1 MANVMAR
8 ILGLYS
14 GLDRVGDYLA
24 PLGLRLV
31 LAYEFWESGVMKL
44 DANGPLG
51 PAPGWFA
58 GLEYPFPFNIL
69 PDALNWLIAMWAEL
83 VGAVLLLVGL
93 ATRPAALVLI
103 ILDIVA
109 WTSVH
114 AGNGYNVCDNGWKL
128 PLLFLVM
135 LLPLVLRGGGKLSLD
150 YPIARRWAR

>member
-1 MANVMAR
+1 MTAVTAR
-8 ILGLYS
+8 CLALYS
-14 GLDRVGDYLA
+14 GLDRIGDYLA

-44 DANGPLG
+44 GANGAFG

-58 GLEYPFPFNIL
+58 GLDYPFPFNIL
-69 PDALNWLIAMWAEL
+69 PATLNWIIAMWAEL
-83 VGAVLLLVGL
+83 IGAVLLAVGL

-109 WTSVH
+109 WVSVH
-114 AGNGYNVCDNGWKL
+114 AGNGYNVCDNGYKL

-135 LLPLVLRGGGKLSLD
+135 LLPLAFKGGGKLSLD
-150 YPIARRWAR
+150 APLGRWLNG

>member
-1 MANVMAR
+1 MTNAMAR
-8 ILGLYS
+8 ILGLYT
-14 GLDRVGDYLA
+14 GLDRIGDYLA

-31 LAYEFWESGVMKL
+31 LAYEFWESGMMKL
-44 DANGPLG
+44 GANGAFG

-69 PDALNWLIAMWAEL
+69 PDVLNWIIAMWAEL
-83 VGAVLLLVGL
+83 VGAVLLLLGL

-103 ILDIVA
+103 ILDVVA
-109 WTSVH
+109 WASVH

-135 LLPLVLRGGGKLSLD
+135 LLPLALKGGGKLSLD
-150 YPIARRWAR
+150 HPLSRRLNG